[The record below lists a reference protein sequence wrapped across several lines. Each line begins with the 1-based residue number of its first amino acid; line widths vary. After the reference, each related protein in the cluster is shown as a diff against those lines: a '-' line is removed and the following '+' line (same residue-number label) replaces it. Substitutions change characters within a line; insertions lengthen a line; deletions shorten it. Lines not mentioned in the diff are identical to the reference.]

1 MKLTSFKITAGALLG
16 LLLIIGSR
24 TLLISGQP
32 ANPSANPT
40 TGNFSKR
47 SIHGVWLFVIQQK
60 DCQTGNPGAGFGR
73 GLMTF
78 AEGGTISET
87 AAPVAGSAVPVPLLR
102 SAGHG
107 VWERH
112 SWNHYTATFI
122 SQRLNPPDGTF
133 AGWHK
138 VQTSMQLAESGN
150 EFTGTSSFEIVNPSG
165 AVLAS
170 GCAAITATRLQ

>member
-16 LLLIIGSR
+16 LLLIIGGR
-24 TLLISGQP
+24 TLLMSGQP
-32 ANPSANPT
+32 ANPSSTPA

-47 SIHGVWLFVIQQK
+47 SIHGVWLTVVQQK
-60 DCQTGNPGAGFGR
+60 DCQTGNPGAGLGR

-78 AEGGTISET
+78 AEGGTLSGT
-87 AAPVAGSAVPVPLLR
+87 LATVPGSSPPVSLGSSP
-102 SAGHG
+102 GHG

-112 SWNHYTATFI
+112 SWNHYTATMI
-122 SQRLNPPDGTF
+122 AQRLNPDGTF

-138 VQTSMQLAESGN
+138 VEVSLQLAPSGN

-170 GCAAITATRLQ
+170 GCSAITGTRLQ